1 MYVYTGAV
9 NLFSGYL
16 REKWLEATGGLC
28 YNNNREM
35 NYNQV
40 RITGHKGNDKG
51 NKHNVYTG
59 CDSLF
64 LYRMELQVLFGWNRE
79 VMTHEEKDSRYD
91 KKSIVNVRINRYIKE
106 CGIIG

>member
-1 MYVYTGAV
+1 VYTGAV

-79 VMTHEEKDSRYD
+79 VMTHEEKDLRYD
-91 KKSIVNVRINRYIKE
+91 KKSIVNVRISSFDGV
-106 CGIIG
+106 CDIIS